1 MKILSYCILF
11 FFIGACS
18 PSNTP
23 LPESKITLSSLSPL
37 QGPAETIVTLK
48 GSGFNSIDP
57 IDSVQ
62 FNGKTATIISRSDT
76 ALSAKVAR
84 LSGTGSITVWR
95 NGVSLSGLNFIYDT
109 TLIVSTIGGTG
120 VEGFADGPAATSKF
134 RLPTGIVVD
143 DAGNVFVSDFNVIR
157 KITPD
162 GIVSTFAGNP
172 SDRGS
177 IDGIGGA
184 ARFSDLRGLAIDGAN
199 NIYAADVSGYRI
211 RKITPSAQVTT
222 HAGIDILGS
231 FATIDGPVAIATLN
245 QPYGVAVDQFN
256 NVYVAEVAGRKI
268 RKISNGIVS
277 TIAGDGTFNGA
288 DGPAAT
294 ASFIS
299 PSDVAIDGFGNLFV
313 TELNGFRVRKI
324 SGGIVTTFAGTTLP
338 GFQDGTGLNAKFY
351 SLAGIITDKSNNIYV
366 ADFENNAIRKISQ
379 EAIVKTILG
388 GGAGEVDGPH
398 PFASFRGTYAVAMDK
413 YGNFYITDYY
423 NYKVRKA
430 SIN

>member
-1 MKILSYCILF
+1 MKILSYFMLLF
-11 FFIGACS
+11 LIEACS
-18 PSNTP
+18 PSDIP
-23 LPESKITLSSLSPL
+23 LTESNITLSSLSPL
-37 QGPAETIVTLK
+37 HGPAETIVTLK
-48 GSGFNSIDP
+48 GSGFNSADP

-76 ALSAKVAR
+76 TLSAKVAR

-120 VEGFADGPAATSKF
+120 VEEFADGPAAVSKF

-143 DAGNVFVSDFNVIR
+143 DAGNVFVADINVIR

-172 SDRGS
+172 FDQGH

-184 ARFSDLRGLAIDGAN
+184 ARFVEIRGMAIDSAN
-199 NIYAADVSGYRI
+199 NIYAADPSTNRI

-222 HAGIDILGS
+222 FAGTNNSGS
-231 FATIDGPVAIATLN
+231 VDGPVAIATLN
-245 QPYGVAVDQFN
+245 QPYGLAVDQFN
-256 NVYVAEVAGRKI
+256 NVYVAEVVGRKI

-277 TIAGDGTFNGA
+277 TIAGDGTFNGV
-288 DGPAAT
+288 DGPASS
-294 ASFIS
+294 ASFFN

-313 TELNGFRVRKI
+313 TELNGHRVRKI
-324 SGGIVTTFAGTTLP
+324 SGGLVTTFAGTTTP
-338 GFQDGTGLNAKFY
+338 GSQDGTGLNAKFS
-351 SLAGIITDKSNNIYV
+351 SLTGIITDKNNNIYV
-366 ADFENNAIRKISQ
+366 ADNENNAIRKISQ
-379 EAIVKTILG
+379 EAIVKRILG
-388 GGAGEVDGPH
+388 GGAGDVDGPH
-398 PFASFRGTYAVAMDK
+398 PFASFRGTYAVAIDK
-413 YGNFYITDYY
+413 YGNFYITDYR
-423 NYKVRKA
+423 NHKVRKA